1 MTERDDKMGIG
12 EYSCGVCKIH
22 GCSKGEK
29 EGLPKNCPT
38 LDDESLDEIL
48 KMYTGEELLRA
59 QKAALVESEG
69 YCQKTRVEE
78 IMDFARKCGFTNL
91 GVAFCTGLKKEMAI
105 FHKILTA
112 HGFTVTSV
120 ICKNGSVAK
129 KEFLHLKDQ
138 ELVRPD
144 TFEAM
149 CNPIGQAVF
158 LNKAMTELNILL
170 GLCVG
175 HDTLFIKHSEA
186 PVTVLA
192 VKDRVLGHNP
202 VAALY
207 MADGY
212 YRKKLL
218 PDEK

>member
-1 MTERDDKMGIG
+1 MSIG
-12 EYSCGVCKIH
+12 KYSCGVCKIH
-22 GCSKGEK
+22 GCSKGER

-38 LDDESLDEIL
+38 LDDESINESL
-48 KMYTGEELLRA
+48 KMYTGEELLLA

-69 YCQKTRVEE
+69 YCKKTRVEE
-78 IMDFARKCGFTNL
+78 IMDFAHKCGFSHL

-120 ICKNGSVAK
+120 ICKNGSVSK
-129 KEFLHLKDQ
+129 KDFLGLEEKDM
-138 ELVRPD
+138 VRPN

-158 LNKAMTELNILL
+158 LNKAKTELNILL

-186 PVTVLA
+186 PVTVLV

-202 VAALY
+202 AAALY
-207 MADGY
+207 MAEGY
-212 YRKKLL
+212 YKKKLF